1 MGDLLPHR
9 VRATEP
15 HPMKS
20 LHDCYLYGIVDLGY
34 VDAGAAPSV
43 ARRML
48 EGGVDIL
55 QIRAKRMPAPAIVA
69 LAEQIAPV
77 CRDHGAPLIINDHPW
92 LVARCHAAGCHLG
105 QDDGPLAAARE
116 KAGPETIAGRSTHGV
131 EQARAARDEGADYLG
146 FGPIF
151 ATPTK
156 PDYAAIGLADIARVH
171 REVPERPIFCIGG
184 LKLEN
189 LEQVLAAGARR
200 VVIVS
205 GLLHAPDITGYAQAC
220 RSMLGTEST
229 VDSRR
234 STA

>member
-9 VRATEP
+9 ARQAEACA
-15 HPMKS
+15 MKS
-20 LHDCYLYGIVDLGY
+20 LLDCYLYGIVDLGY
-34 VDAGAAPSV
+34 VNAADAPAI

-55 QIRAKRMPAPAIVA
+55 QLRAKGKLAPEIVS
-69 LAEQIAPV
+69 LAQRVEPI
-77 CRDHGAPLIINDHPW
+77 CRDFGTPLIINDHPW
-92 LVARCHAAGCHLG
+92 LVARCAAAGCHIG
-105 QDDGPLAAARE
+105 QDDGPITSARM
-116 KAGPETIAGRSTHGV
+116 KAGTAAWVGRSTHSL

-151 ATPTK
+151 STPTK
-156 PDYAAIGLADIARVH
+156 PDYPAIGLQDIAQAH
-171 REVPERPIFCIGG
+171 RDVSDRPIFCIGG
-184 LKLEN
+184 IKLDN
-189 LEQVLAAGARR
+189 LERVLAAGAKR

-205 GLLHAPDITGYAQAC
+205 GLLQAPDAGAYARAC
-220 RSMLGTEST
+220 RALLGTKST